1 MPNRIMIAVLI
12 FLLTTMSFVAIAQD
26 DAPAPERQL
35 TATQLVIDITE
46 TAQVNQTPI
55 PFTATSEQFAQT
67 ATAIVIFSSQTSQ
80 ASGTLGVT
88 QAPTD
93 NSFALTATQIVAN
106 ATQTG
111 EAIIIAQVD
120 TDISDFDSMSPL
132 TLTIIMVLV
141 LIIILVAIG
150 GGFAYMNTRQTPKK

>member
-1 MPNRIMIAVLI
+1 MSSRIIAVLI
-12 FLLTTMSFVAIAQD
+12 FLLTTIGFVAIAQD

-35 TATQLVIDITE
+35 TATQLVVDMTE

-67 ATAIVIFSSQTSQ
+67 ATALIIFSSQTSQ
-80 ASGTLGVT
+80 ASGTLDVT
-88 QAPTD
+88 QAPTSD
-93 NSFALTATQIVAN
+93 IFALTATQIIVD

-111 EAIIIAQVD
+111 EAIITAQSDND
-120 TDISDFDSMSPL
+120 TSEFDSMSPL
-132 TLTIIMVLV
+132 ILTIMMVLV

-150 GGFAYMNTRQTPKK
+150 SAFAYMNTRQTPKK